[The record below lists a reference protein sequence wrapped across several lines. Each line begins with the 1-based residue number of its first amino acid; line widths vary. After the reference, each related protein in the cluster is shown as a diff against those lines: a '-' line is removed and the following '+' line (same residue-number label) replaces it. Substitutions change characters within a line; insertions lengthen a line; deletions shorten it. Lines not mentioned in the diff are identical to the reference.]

1 MLKIDSYEELLDIMI
16 DNAIEDDTVSFI
28 TNTDRIHEMLNIISE
43 TTIKP
48 DMIVFNSSSDN
59 YYYLCLDYDEDEEN
73 LTYSICEACE
83 SGHFFGMQGIVYSD
97 NCVPEEYYIDVKNN
111 KYIKESPIRITFDDE
126 CDGDCENCCC
136 LENSKEETRIDA
148 DENTGKILGFNK
160 SWDESEEGIRHSYS
174 FSFHSSDE
182 KSVKEMMKRFGIE

>member
-1 MLKIDSYEELLDIMI
+1 MRDFFQMD
-16 DNAIEDDTVSFI
+16 DAIEEGTVSFI
-28 TNTDRIHEMLNIISE
+28 TNSEGIHEMLDIISE

-48 DMIVFNSSSDN
+48 DMINFNSSSDS
-59 YYYLCLDYDEDEEN
+59 YYYICLDYDDDDEMI
-73 LTYSICEACE
+73 TYSICEACE
-83 SGHFFGMQGIVYSD
+83 SGHFFGMQGTVYSD
-97 NCVPEEYYIDVKNN
+97 YCVPEKYYEDVKNN
-111 KYIKESPIRITFDDE
+111 KYIKKSPIRITFDSECD
-126 CDGDCENCCC
+126 CDGDCENCCY
-136 LENSKEETRIDA
+136 LDNSKEETRIDA